1 MWNMIYLCVEYG
13 FFLYIN
19 CVTHFRIDIVYIF
32 KNLFVIFP
40 QVLKLGDSKQ
50 TGLGGENNQVMKNQL
65 KRKCG

>member
-13 FFLYIN
+13 LFLYIN
-19 CVTHFRIDIVYIF
+19 CVTHFRIDTVYIF

-50 TGLGGENNQVMKNQL
+50 IGLGGENNQVMKNQL
-65 KRKCG
+65 KRK